1 MLDTAAEQGGK
12 DVCVLVVEDDTML
25 RRVVV
30 KTLLSWGFDIR
41 EACDGGVAL
50 EQIEIAGDDLHAM
63 LLDVMLP
70 VLDGVAVA
78 ERVRVDRPNLPI
90 VACSAALD
98 DEMRARLFAV
108 GVRHFLPKPYSADS
122 LLAMLRV
129 AIRGRGDS
137 PSSTLSPGRG
147 RPDGG

>member
-1 MLDTAAEQGGK
+1 MPEAAVRGREDG
-12 DVCVLVVEDDTML
+12 CVLVVEDDTML

-30 KTLLSWGFDIR
+30 KTLLSWGYEIR

-50 EQIEIAGDDLHAM
+50 EQVESAGDDLNAM
-63 LLDVMLP
+63 LLDIMLP

-78 ERVRVDRPNLPI
+78 EKVHVDRPDLPI

-129 AIRGRGDS
+129 AMRR
-137 PSSTLSPGRG
+137 
-147 RPDGG
+147 

>member
-1 MLDTAAEQGGK
+1 MPDAAERGGQ
-12 DVCVLVVEDDTML
+12 DGCVLVVEDDSML

-30 KTLLSWGFDIR
+30 KTLLSWGFEIR

-50 EQIEIAGDDLHAM
+50 EQVEIAGDELHAM
-63 LLDVMLP
+63 LLDIMLP
-70 VLDGVAVA
+70 VLDGITVA
-78 ERVRVDRPNLPI
+78 ERVRVERPNLPI

-98 DEMRARLFAV
+98 DAMRDRLFAA

-129 AIRGRGDS
+129 VMRR
-137 PSSTLSPGRG
+137 
-147 RPDGG
+147 